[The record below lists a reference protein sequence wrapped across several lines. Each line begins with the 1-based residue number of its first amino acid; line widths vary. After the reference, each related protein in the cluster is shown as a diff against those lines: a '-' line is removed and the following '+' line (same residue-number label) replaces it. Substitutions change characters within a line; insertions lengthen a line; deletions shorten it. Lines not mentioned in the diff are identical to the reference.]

1 MAYSSDIKV
10 GRFDLNPNNKIVF
23 LISQRHHA

>member
-10 GRFDLNPNNKIVF
+10 GRFDLNPSSTIV
-23 LISQRHHA
+23 LDSQTPHA